1 MKTKTIIFLIRK
13 VDSLMDE
20 LTKFNCKSDSELD
33 TLVTMYKNTVDIMKL
48 VIQNNW
54 LTTDVKQLREELND
68 FQYKMYVREENKVV
82 RKYYERNYN
91 FFYN

>member
-68 FQYKMYVREENKVV
+68 FQYKMYVREENNVV